1 MEMLIQLWKPEFIL
15 DGMNSGS
22 ISSTSSSLVVQA
34 EQLVGFVSG
43 R

>member
-1 MEMLIQLWKPEFIL
+1 MQLWKPEFKL

-22 ISSTSSSLVVQA
+22 ISSSSSSSSLVVQA